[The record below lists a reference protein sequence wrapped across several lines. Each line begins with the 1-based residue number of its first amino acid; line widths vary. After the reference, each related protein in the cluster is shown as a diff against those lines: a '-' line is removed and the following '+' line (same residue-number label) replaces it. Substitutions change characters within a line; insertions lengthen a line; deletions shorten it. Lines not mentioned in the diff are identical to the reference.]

1 MPDLMQYPDRAVLA
15 EDLAEQVADQLNDAI
30 AARGKASLAVPGGTT
45 PAAFLR
51 ALSKQAVPWEKVS
64 VMLTDERFV
73 PEDSSRSNTR
83 LLKETLLQGKAAA
96 ATLVPMVAEGTA
108 PEEVLDSLKA
118 GIAPCL
124 PLDAVVLGMGE
135 DMHTASLFPGA
146 DKLVEALSDNAPPL
160 LPMRAEGA
168 GEPRI
173 TLTAPVLRAA
183 GAVHLLITG
192 PAKLEALQKALQ
204 AGPEADTPVRV
215 VLARDDTEI
224 HYAE

>member
-15 EDLAEQVADQLNDAI
+15 TDLAELVADQLADAI
-30 AARGKASLAVPGGTT
+30 EARGKASLAVPGGTT
-45 PAAFLR
+45 PRPFLQ
-51 ALSKQAVPWEKVS
+51 ALAVQNIAWDKVS

-73 PEDSSRSNTR
+73 PDDSPRSNTR

-96 ATLVPMVAEGTA
+96 ATLVPMVAAGAA
-108 PEEVLDSLKA
+108 PEDVLDGLMV
-118 GIAPCL
+118 GLNPTL
-124 PLDAVVLGMGE
+124 PLDVVVLGMGE

-146 DKLVEALSDNAPPL
+146 DKLALALADDAPTL

-173 TLTAPVLRAA
+173 TLTAPVLRGA

-192 PAKLEALQKALQ
+192 KAKLSALKRALLE
-204 AGPEADTPVRV
+204 GPEAEAPVRV

-224 HYAE
+224 HFAE